1 MFTLERTK
9 KSDKSQ
15 ARLINKNKKEDII
28 INPADI
34 KKITR
39 RYGTQ
44 LCVNTFV
51 DLFKMGKLHK
61 EMNE

>member
-1 MFTLERTK
+1 MFALERTK

-44 LCVNTFV
+44 LHVNTFV
-51 DLFKMGKLHK
+51 DLLKIGKLHK
-61 EMNE
+61 